1 MFGFFKNK
9 KQDYEVKI
17 NSVDT
22 LIVRAGD
29 NLLKAALEADIAWP
43 HDCRV
48 GSCGTCKCKL
58 VDGKIK
64 ALADFSYVLEGEE
77 LSDGY
82 ILACQTQLRSDV
94 SIEVELLSDSQKQSH
109 WEADA
114 VITKINDLT
123 YDIKEVI
130 VEIDAADLPQGV
142 ELYKAG
148 QYADLKVP
156 EVEAGRN
163 YSFASAPQSG
173 QNEFRFY
180 IREVPGGE
188 FTGWLFKQDRTGQSL
203 IMSGPYG
210 LFGLKEEP
218 VAMTCVAGG
227 SGMSAIISVL
237 EQALVSGVKRDVR
250 FLFGARTQADLY
262 CEDLIQQLA
271 INWEKQNLG
280 SFRYIPCLSQ
290 EPEDSSWQG
299 RRGSCINFI
308 VEDNV
313 ELTGQAYLCGPPGMI
328 DAGIEVFVKNGIKAD
343 QVFFD
348 KFLDKS
354 NSHPIE
360 DAEKK
365 RLKD

>member
-1 MFGFFKNK
+1 MFGWFKNK
-9 KQDYEVKI
+9 KQDYEAKL
-17 NSVDT
+17 NSGNT
-22 LIVRAGD
+22 LIVKAGD
-29 NLLKAALEADIAWP
+29 NLLKAALEANIAWP

-48 GSCGTCKCKL
+48 GSCGTCRCKL

-64 ALADFSYVLEGEE
+64 ALADFSYVLEGDEIR
-77 LSDGY
+77 DGY

-94 SIEVELLSDSQKQSH
+94 SIEVKLLSDSQKQIH

-123 YDIKEVI
+123 HDIKELI
-130 VEIDAADLPQGV
+130 IKIDADDLPQGI

-156 EVEAGRN
+156 GVETGRN
-163 YSFASAPQSG
+163 YSFASAPQTS

-188 FTGWLFKQDRTGQSL
+188 FTTGWLFKEDRTGQSL
-203 IMSGPYG
+203 KMSGPYG
-210 LFGLKEEP
+210 LFGLKEDP
-218 VAMTCVAGG
+218 VLMTCVAGG
-227 SGMSAIISVL
+227 SGMSAVISVL
-237 EQALVSGVKRDVR
+237 EQALITGVKRDVR

-262 CEDLIQQLA
+262 CDDLIKQLA
-271 INWEKQNLG
+271 RDWEKQNLG
-280 SFRYIPCLSQ
+280 SFEYIPCLSR

-299 RRGSCINFI
+299 RRGSCIDFI
-308 VEDNV
+308 VKDNV

-328 DAGIEVFVKNGIKAD
+328 DAAIEIFKNNGITAD
-343 QVFFD
+343 EIFFD

-354 NSHPIE
+354 NSHPAE
-360 DAEKK
+360 DADKK
-365 RLKD
+365 N

>member
-48 GSCGTCKCKL
+48 GSCGKCKCKL

-64 ALADFSYVLEGEE
+64 PLADFSYVLDGEDIR
-77 LSDGY
+77 DGY

-94 SIEVELLSDSQKQSH
+94 SIDVELLSDSEKQSH

-123 YDIKEVI
+123 HDIKEVV

-188 FTGWLFKQDRTGQSL
+188 FTGWLFKEDRTGQAL
-203 IMSGPYG
+203 KMSGPYG
-210 LFGLKEEP
+210 LFGLKEDP

-227 SGMSAIISVL
+227 SGMSAVISVL
-237 EQALVSGVKRDVR
+237 EQALKSGVKRDVR

-271 INWEKQNLG
+271 TDWEKQNLG
-280 SFRYIPCLSQ
+280 SFQYIPCLSQ
-290 EPEDSSWQG
+290 EPVDSSWQG
-299 RRGSCINFI
+299 RRGSCIEFI
-308 VEDNV
+308 VEDDSK
-313 ELTGQAYLCGPPGMI
+313 LSGQAYLCGPPGMI
-328 DAGIEVFVKNGIKAD
+328 DAAIEVFEKNGITAD
-343 QVFFD
+343 EIFFD

-354 NSHPIE
+354 NTHPV
-360 DAEKK
+360 ASA
-365 RLKD
+365 

>member
-9 KQDYEVKI
+9 KQDYEAKI

-29 NLLKAALEADIAWP
+29 NLLKAALESDIAWP

-48 GSCGTCKCKL
+48 GSCGKCKCKL

-64 ALADFSYVLEGEE
+64 PLADFSYVLEGEDIR
-77 LSDGY
+77 DGY
-82 ILACQTQLRSDV
+82 ILACQTQLKSDV
-94 SIEVELLSDSQKQSH
+94 SIDVELLSDSEKQSH

-114 VITKINDLT
+114 VITKINELT
-123 YDIKEVI
+123 HDIKEII

-148 QYADLKVP
+148 QYADLKVE
-156 EVEAGRN
+156 EVESGRN
-163 YSFASAPQSG
+163 YSFAAAPQPG

-203 IMSGPYG
+203 KMSGPYG
-210 LFGLKEEP
+210 LFGLKTDP
-218 VAMTCVAGG
+218 VPMTCVAGG

-237 EQALVSGVKRDVR
+237 EQALASGVKRDVR
-250 FLFGARTQADLY
+250 FLFGARTQDDLY
-262 CEDLIQQLA
+262 CEDLIQQIA
-271 INWEKQNLG
+271 TDWEKQNLG
-280 SFRYIPCLSQ
+280 SFQYIPCLSR
-290 EPEDSSWQG
+290 EPEDSTWQG
-299 RRGSCINFI
+299 RRGSCIEFI
-308 VEDNV
+308 VEDGI

-328 DAGIEVFVKNGIKAD
+328 DAAIEVFENNGIAND
-343 QVFFD
+343 EIFFD

-354 NSHPIE
+354 NTHPVAT
-360 DAEKK
+360 AEA
-365 RLKD
+365 